1 MQTKKQSMIEVITNT
16 VVGLA
21 FSFAIQVM
29 IYPILGMNVS
39 INQNLLIT
47 LMFFIASILRGY
59 ILRRL
64 FTKLFKNKLK

>member
-1 MQTKKQSMIEVITNT
+1 MQTKKQSIIEVITNT

-21 FSFAIQVM
+21 FSFAIQVI

-64 FTKLFKNKLK
+64 FTKLFKNKSK

>member
-1 MQTKKQSMIEVITNT
+1 MQTKKQSIIEVITNT

-21 FSFAIQVM
+21 FSFAIQV
-29 IYPILGMNVS
+29 IVYPLLDVDVS

-64 FTKLFKNKLK
+64 FTKLFKNKSK